1 MGMRG
6 IESMARAPQ
15 ERAEDKSA
23 AARQLLDELRP
34 YSRSLTLA
42 LVLVAI
48 GALSQAIGPWLIGRA
63 IDRDILG
70 GDPAGL
76 FRTMVVLLGVYVA
89 GTLAQRGQIRQVG
102 AIGQSILASMRE
114 RIFER
119 LLRLPLRY
127 YDRRPVGDLMSR
139 VTNDVDTLN
148 QLLSQGFTQLLGSL
162 FSLIGIVVA
171 MLILDWRLA
180 LVCFTI
186 IPVMLLTNVLFAR
199 RARRAFRVT
208 RETVGD
214 VTAGLQ
220 EEIVGI
226 REAQAFNRIEANIE
240 RFRERNAQNRAANV
254 QAVAITSAFAPTID
268 VLSTLSTAVVVGF
281 GGYLVVTGTLTVGLL
296 TAFLIYVQQ
305 FFRPVQLASQ
315 VYTQAQAALAGAER
329 IYNILDEEPE
339 PHDPL
344 GTPELHEVEG
354 RIEFENVTFAYE
366 PGRPVLHDVSFEVER
381 GQTVALV
388 GPTGAGK
395 TTIANLIPR
404 FYDVSAG
411 SVRVDGHDVREVERR
426 SLREQIATVLQE
438 PFLFSG
444 TVAENIGY
452 GRPGAS
458 REEIENAARAVSAHG
473 FISALPEGY
482 DTVLGT
488 GGGTLSGGQRQLVS
502 FARAVLADP
511 RILILDEATSN
522 VDTRTEALIQEA
534 LRTLLG
540 GRTSVVI
547 AHRLSTIRNA
557 DLILTVESGRIA
569 ERGTH
574 SSLLAAGGLYADLYR
589 RQFREPA
596 AAGG

>member
-1 MGMRG
+1 MRS
-6 IESMARAPQ
+6 IESIARVPREQ
-15 ERAEDKSA
+15 AENRSVT
-23 AARQLLDELRP
+23 ARRLLGELRP
-34 YSRSLTLA
+34 YGRQLILA
-42 LVLVAI
+42 LVLVVL
-48 GALSQAIGPWLIGRA
+48 GALSQAGGPWLIGRA
-63 IDRDILG
+63 IDQDILG
-70 GDPAGL
+70 GDPSGL
-76 FRTMVVLLGVYVA
+76 ARTMLLLLGVYVI
-89 GTLAQRGQIRQVG
+89 GTLASRGQIRQVG
-102 AIGQSILASMRE
+102 SVGQCVLASLRE

-119 LLRLPLRY
+119 LLRLPLGY
-127 YDRRPVGDLMSR
+127 FDRRPVGDLMSR

-148 QLLSQGFTQLLGSL
+148 QLLSQGLTQLLGSF

-186 IPVMLLTNVLFAR
+186 IPAMLLTNVYFAR
-199 RARRAFRVT
+199 RARRAFRTT
-208 RETVGD
+208 RETVGS

-226 REAQAFNRIEANIE
+226 REAQAFNRTETNIE
-240 RFRERNAQNRAANV
+240 RFRERNAANRAANV
-254 QAVAITSAFAPTID
+254 EAVAITSAFAPAID
-268 VLSTLSTAVVVGF
+268 VLSTLSTAVVIGY

-305 FFRPVQLASQ
+305 FFRPIQLASQ
-315 VYTQAQAALAGAER
+315 VYTQAQVALAGAER
-329 IYNILDEEPE
+329 IYNVLDESPE
-339 PHDPL
+339 PADPPN
-344 GTPELHEVEG
+344 TPQLDSLEG
-354 RIEFENVTFAYE
+354 RIEFEDVTFAYE
-366 PGRPVLHDVSFEVER
+366 PGRPVLEDVNFRIEP

-404 FYDVSAG
+404 FYEVSAG
-411 SVRVDGHDVREVERR
+411 AVRVDDRDVREVGRR
-426 SLREQIATVLQE
+426 SLRTRIATVLQE

-444 TVAENIGY
+444 PIAENIRY
-452 GRPGAS
+452 GR
-458 REEIENAARAVSAHG
+458 IEATRKEVEDAARAVRAHG
-473 FISALPEGY
+473 FIAALPDGY
-482 DTVLGT
+482 DTELGA
-488 GGGTLSGGQRQLVS
+488 GGGTLSQGQRQLLS

-534 LRTLLG
+534 LGTLLK

-557 DLILTVESGRIA
+557 DLILVIEAGHIA

-574 SSLLAAGGLYADLYR
+574 PSLLAQNGLYADLYR

-596 AAGG
+596 PATPG

>member
-1 MGMRG
+1 MRS
-6 IESMARAPQ
+6 IESIARAPRDQ
-15 ERAEDKSA
+15 AENKGTT
-23 AARQLLDELRP
+23 ARRLLGELRP
-34 YSRSLTLA
+34 YGRQLLLA
-42 LVLVAI
+42 FVLIVL
-48 GALSQAIGPWLIGRA
+48 GALSQAGGPWLIGRA

-76 FRTMVVLLGVYVA
+76 FRTMLLLLVVYGV
-89 GTLAQRGQIRQVG
+89 GTFASRGQIVQVG
-102 AIGQSILASMRE
+102 AVGQSVLASLRK

-119 LLRLPLRY
+119 LLRLPLGFF
-127 YDRRPVGDLMSR
+127 DRRPMGDLMSR

-148 QLLSQGFTQLLGSL
+148 QLLSQGITQLLGSF

-186 IPVMLLTNVLFAR
+186 IPVMILVNVYFAR
-199 RARRAFRVT
+199 RARRAFRTT

-220 EEIVGI
+220 EEIVGV
-226 REAQAFNRIEANIE
+226 REAQAFNRTEANIE
-240 RFRERNAQNRAANV
+240 RFRERNAANRTANV
-254 QAVAITSAFAPTID
+254 QAVAITSAFAPAID
-268 VLSTLSTAVVVGF
+268 VLSTLATAVVIGY
-281 GGYLVVTGTLTVGLL
+281 GGYLVVSGTLTVGLL

-305 FFRPVQLASQ
+305 FFRPIQLASQ
-315 VYTQAQAALAGAER
+315 VYTQAQAALAGGER

-339 PHDPL
+339 PSAPP
-344 GTPELHEVEG
+344 GTPKLDSVEG
-354 RIEFENVTFAYE
+354 RIEFENVSFAYE
-366 PGRPVLHDVSFEVER
+366 PDRPVLQNVDFRVGP

-404 FYDVSAG
+404 FYDASAG
-411 SVRVDGHDVREVERR
+411 AVRVDDRDVREVERR
-426 SLREQIATVLQE
+426 SLREKIATVLQE

-444 TVAENIGY
+444 TVAENICY
-452 GRPGAS
+452 GRLDAT
-458 REEIENAARAVSAHG
+458 REEIEAAAYAVSAHS
-473 FISALPEGY
+473 FIVSLPNGY
-482 DTVLGT
+482 DTLLGE
-488 GGGTLSGGQRQLVS
+488 GGGNLSQGQRQLLS

-534 LRTLLG
+534 LNTLLQ

-557 DLILTVESGRIA
+557 DLILVIESGRIA
-569 ERGTH
+569 ERGAH
-574 SSLLAAGGLYADLYR
+574 ASLLARNGLYADLYR
-589 RQFREPA
+589 RQFREPTPTA
-596 AAGG
+596 PT